1 MYKEQ
6 LTLYTHLLHN
16 KQWTSTI
23 NTHWC
28 TRNNWHLTHT
38 DVCFTH
44 TYVQETMD
52 INTLHILIMCLHT
65 LMCKKQCIVYM
76 KQRCTDVDQCTTQHL
91 EQANQ
96 YPGWPITLPHLLCIW
111 PTRSA
116 DKYLSVWA
124 YFVRQQTTF
133 DWCKSLWFLE
143 LSSVSVSPRLLP
155 QTDQDIKPWY
165 LHRSPSSYHR
175 PIRTS
180 CHDTRT
186 GHHHTTD
193 RSGHHAMTPSQVT
206 FIMPQTDLHHSLHP
220 YGILW
225 LWRSFSMQVLLT
237 GNLESYWPVTVLY
250 CCNCL

>member
-1 MYKEQ
+1 MIPSQVTFIIPQTDQDIKPWY
-6 LTLYTHLLHN
+6 LHRSPSSYHRLIR
-16 KQWTSTI
+16 TSC
-23 NTHWC
+23 HD
-28 TRNNWHLTHT
+28 TRTGHHHT
-38 DVCFTH
+38 
-44 TYVQETMD
+44 
-52 INTLHILIMCLHT
+52 
-65 LMCKKQCIVYM
+65 
-76 KQRCTDVDQCTTQHL
+76 TD
-91 EQANQ
+91 
-96 YPGWPITLPHLLCIW
+96 
-111 PTRSA
+111 RSGHHA
-116 DKYLSVWA
+116 MTPAQVT
-124 YFVRQQTTF
+124 VII
-133 DWCKSLWFLE
+133 
-143 LSSVSVSPRLLP
+143 P